1 MQYRWI
7 FVALLSLIFSP
18 AWARDINL
26 ELITAAQKGKTET
39 VKYLLDKGVDV
50 NAKDRFGWTALIK
63 AAMFGYNDIVKIL
76 LDKGADV
83 NAKTN
88 LGCTA
93 LMEAAK
99 IGHVTTMQI
108 LLDNNADINATDKD
122 GNTALMDALM
132 GGDQDVIELLSK
144 AKDAS
149 STIKTKDSVDFVQK
163 VMDEKTEMNEKNKDN
178 HNGKH
183 LYFFGFLK

>member
-1 MQYRWI
+1 MQYRWL
-7 FVALLSLIFSP
+7 FVVLLLLVFSP

-26 ELITAAQKGKTET
+26 ELLTAAQKGKTET
-39 VKYLLDKGVDV
+39 VKSLLDEGVDV

-63 AAMFGYNDIVKIL
+63 AAMFGYNDIMKIL
-76 LDKGADV
+76 LDRGADV

-99 IGHVTTMQI
+99 IGHLRTVRI
-108 LLDNNADINATDKD
+108 LLDNNADMNLTDKK
-122 GNTALMDALM
+122 GNTAMREAVM
-132 GGDQDVIELLSK
+132 GGNLEVIALLSK
-144 AKDAS
+144 AKDAPS
-149 STIKTKDSVDFVQK
+149 SIKTKDSVDFVQK
-163 VMDEKTEMNEKNKDN
+163 VRDEKTAVTEQNKDS